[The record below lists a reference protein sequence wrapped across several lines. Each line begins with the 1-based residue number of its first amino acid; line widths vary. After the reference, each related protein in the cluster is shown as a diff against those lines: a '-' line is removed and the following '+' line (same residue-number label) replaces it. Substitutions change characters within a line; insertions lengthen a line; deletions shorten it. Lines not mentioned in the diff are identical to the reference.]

1 MEDRTGRVIIDP
13 QLNIVTADDRFFRLV
28 GEGSY
33 KSLLNCMEPAG
44 VTALQQSLKSITD
57 FHTEKADCYRIYTKD
72 GPCWFLIRAHLD
84 KEYDDTPDFRLF
96 CLEYIDMKNMQGRVN
111 NLLRIIRESNAC
123 LELCNRQMFRYERS
137 TDDLHIFTGN
147 MVHQMSVFRGTL
159 EEWHRETRDSAEFAD
174 EAEAS
179 LAALCTDLRS
189 ASGTFEHIVTGNRKE
204 DNDGP
209 VSLRYLGTCVRDND
223 GNVIVVGTIGML
235 NVSGET
241 ENMPVVAEGNWDS
254 ITGMYNK
261 AAIMKYAEQV
271 IARRPEHPVHIGI
284 LDFDNFKTVN
294 DTYGHMAGD
303 EVLTK
308 VSGIIREALSG
319 AGVAGRFGG
328 DEILLVIE
336 RADTML
342 ELRAVLRTIRTN
354 IEYAYRNTGKNYGIT
369 CSIGVATLGIGGD
382 TFEELFAMADKML
395 YGAKRKGKNR
405 YIIYTPELHKD
416 KLDSEDFTPV
426 NTVGGSGNDLA
437 ALVNQT
443 TEFLLGKDHVA
454 VADCL
459 NAIGEPFGID
469 EIALFTDRQ
478 SEAEYR
484 WISVP
489 GTEPAIR
496 DPGCLDADGITRWL
510 ARSNPLVVDHR
521 EDIEHVYP
529 ETWKM
534 FRDAGIQSAMVF
546 SILPENRRGY
556 LIFARKAMTSRKWA
570 DMSKAYLM
578 FISNAV
584 GLRLVQDD
592 A

>member
-1 MEDRTGRVIIDP
+1 MNDRTGRVIIDP
-13 QLNIVTADDRFFRLV
+13 QLNIVTADDRFFTLV

-44 VTALQQSLKSITD
+44 ITALRQSLESITD
-57 FHTEKADCYRIYTKD
+57 FHTEKADCYRLRTTD

-84 KEYDDTPDFRLF
+84 KEYDDLPDSRLY
-96 CLEYIDMKNMQGRVN
+96 CLEYIDMENMQGRVN
-111 NLLRIIRESNAC
+111 TLLRIIRESNAC

-159 EEWHRETRDSAEFAD
+159 DEWNRETRDSAEFSA
-174 EAEAS
+174 EGEAS
-179 LAALCTDLRS
+179 LTALCMDLRS
-189 ASGTFEHIVTGNRKE
+189 ASGPFEHTVTGNRKD

-209 VSLRYLGTCVRDND
+209 VSLRYLGTCVRDHN
-223 GNVIVVGTIGML
+223 GNATVVGIIGML
-235 NVSGET
+235 NVSGEI

-284 LDFDNFKTVN
+284 LDLDNFKTVN

-303 EVLTK
+303 EVLK
-308 VSGIIREALSG
+308 NAAGIIREALSG
-319 AGVAGRFGG
+319 VGVAGRFGG

-336 RADTML
+336 RADTLL

-354 IEYAYRNTGKNYGIT
+354 IEYAYRNTGRNYGIT

-382 TFEELFAMADKML
+382 TFEELFAMADRML

-416 KLDSEDFTPV
+416 KLDSDTFTPV
-426 NTVGGSGNDLA
+426 SIAGGSGNDLA
-437 ALVNQT
+437 ALVNQA
-443 TEFLLGKDHVA
+443 TEYLLGKNRIA

-459 NAIGEPFGID
+459 NAIGKPFGID

-478 SEAEYR
+478 ADAEYR
-484 WISVP
+484 WTSVP
-489 GTEPAIR
+489 GTAPAIP
-496 DPGCLDADGITRWL
+496 DPECLTADGITRWL
-510 ARSNPLVVDHR
+510 ARSNPLVVDHT
-521 EDIEHVYP
+521 EDIKHVYP
-529 ETWKM
+529 NTWKM
-534 FRDAGIQSAMVF
+534 LRDAGIQSAMVF
-546 SILPENRRGY
+546 SILPENRSGY

-578 FISNAV
+578 FISNTV
-584 GLRLVQDD
+584 GLRLTQDE
-592 A
+592 